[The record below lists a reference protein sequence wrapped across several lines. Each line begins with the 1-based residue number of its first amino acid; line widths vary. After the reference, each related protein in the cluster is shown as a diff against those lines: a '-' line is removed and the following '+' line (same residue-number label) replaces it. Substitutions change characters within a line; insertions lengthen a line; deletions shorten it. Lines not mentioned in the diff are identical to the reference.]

1 MAQYIRTPCVPDFQ
15 QVLQV
20 TQCSYHEERVFEIF
34 WDQEHNRVLV
44 QEFNEHF
51 LLHSPDIQNLTVHN
65 VLEALGYADEQ
76 IVVTWTSD
84 DQNDALLNSTVEN
97 AALSQLSIYAANQPI
112 PQNPYQ
118 GPLPAIAGQPI
129 PAANAQPEP
138 DFGPFQGADVPD
150 VVNDHDDDQSTLSE
164 FSDMPNIRHV
174 DHFGDSDDERPYE

>member
-34 WDQEHNRVLV
+34 WDQEHRRVLV

-51 LLHSPDIQNLTVHN
+51 WLHSPDIQNLTIFN
-65 VLEALGYADEQ
+65 VLQALGYGGEQ
-76 IVVTWTSD
+76 ILVTWTSD

-97 AALSQLSIYAANQPI
+97 AALSQLSIYPPNQPI
-112 PQNPYQ
+112 PENPYQ

-129 PAANAQPEP
+129 PVENPNVEP
-138 DFGPFQGADVPD
+138 DFGPFQNAPPV
-150 VVNDHDDDQSTLSE
+150 DDDDNQSELSE
-164 FSDMPNIRHV
+164 LSDMPNYRIV
-174 DHFGDSDDERPYE
+174 DRFGDSDDDRRYE